1 MFNINSIIYIHVAP
15 LKICRK
21 RKTTLYFNQS
31 SKFISLLIK
40 IRKIIN
46 SYHMHAQKIQF
57 LFVPLFYTNGHETD
71 RVNNVCKLIDQF
83 HIQLFNMLWC
93 E

>member
-1 MFNINSIIYIHVAP
+1 
-15 LKICRK
+15 
-21 RKTTLYFNQS
+21 
-31 SKFISLLIK
+31 
-40 IRKIIN
+40 
-46 SYHMHAQKIQF
+46 MHAQKIQF